1 MKKYKKVIV
10 LGAGFSKALCSS
22 MPLIK
27 DLLENIEE
35 DSLLKSFVSKA
46 KAKLHDYFDV
56 ENFASY
62 I

>member
-27 DLLENIEE
+27 DLFENTEE
-35 DSLLKSFVSKA
+35 K
-46 KAKLHDYFDV
+46 
-56 ENFASY
+56 
-62 I
+62 